1 LAVVVALSVTGAVE
15 VAVVRAASAAT
26 VLDADVEGVELAV
39 SARAI
44 AGSASVDVA
53 LVVVAVRA
61 ATMPVLKVPAMTKLV
76 RRTLPTENAITLFFI
91 LS

>member
-1 LAVVVALSVTGAVE
+1 MVDTVDEGDELALSG
-15 VAVVRAASAAT
+15 RP
-26 VLDADVEGVELAV
+26 
-39 SARAI
+39 I

-76 RRTLPTENAITLFFI
+76 RRTLAIENAITLFFI